1 MLRISGGTVVL
12 SAADSNKPIA
22 GGNRSST
29 KNPFPTSEFGGFAL
43 QISIY
48 RTLNRYRAGL
58 GKSDNL
64 PMFVRIVSRH
74 CRPNFNLS
82 S

>member
-1 MLRISGGTVVL
+1 MG
-12 SAADSNKPIA
+12 AAVIC
-22 GGNRSST
+22 T
-29 KNPFPTSEFGGFAL
+29 L

-64 PMFVRIVSRH
+64 PMFVRN
-74 CRPNFNLS
+74 CLRPLAAKFQFVGRLFYES
-82 S
+82 EGQQQKHTDDPKQSI